1 MDPRIALRVL
11 INRSTLLT
19 DEGKADLLG
28 RVDGMSDDEVQKI
41 GTFLAEEKAQSIA
54 DAEAGVRSVD
64 AILEAMEET
73 NSRP

>member
-19 DEGKADLLG
+19 PEGKADLLG
-28 RVDGMSDDEVQKI
+28 RVDDMSDDVVQKI

-54 DAEAGVRSVD
+54 DAEAGIRSVD
-64 AILEAMEET
+64 ALVVAMDEADGE
-73 NSRP
+73 